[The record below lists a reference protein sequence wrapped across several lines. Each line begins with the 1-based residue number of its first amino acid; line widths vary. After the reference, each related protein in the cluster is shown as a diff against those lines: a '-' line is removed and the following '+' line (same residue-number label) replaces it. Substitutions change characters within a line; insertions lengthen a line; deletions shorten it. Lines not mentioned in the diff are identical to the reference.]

1 MSQPAVKSPA
11 QVSGFRSLAYFV
23 RTHLTFSFGLAVL
36 TVFLLMT
43 IFPALFTGRDPLAI
57 DTSAFLAAPSPSHP
71 LGTDDL
77 GRDLLARLVGGA
89 RISLSIGVLAAA
101 VAVALGAPL
110 GLIAGYYRGPV
121 DTVLSRALEAVMA
134 FPALLLALL
143 FIAVLGPSL
152 QALIIFL
159 GIAYAPSVARVT
171 RGNVLSILHRPY
183 IEAARSYGAR
193 GRDIMWRIVL
203 PDMLAPLSVQASTIA
218 ALSVLGEAA
227 LSYLGLGVRPP
238 DPAWGSMLRNSQ
250 GFLDLAPWYVL
261 STGTA
266 IFLLVLSFILVS
278 DGLREL
284 HDPYRSRR

>member
-1 MSQPAVKSPA
+1 M
-11 QVSGFRSLAYFV
+11 YFL
-23 RTHLTFSFGLAVL
+23 RTHPTFSLGLAML
-36 TVFLLMT
+36 AVFLLMT
-43 IFPALFTGRDPLAI
+43 TFPALFVRRDPLAL
-57 DTSAFLAAPSPSHP
+57 DTSAFLAPPSPSHP

-77 GRDLLARLVGGA
+77 GRDLLSRLVSGA
-89 RISLSIGVLAAA
+89 HISLSIGVLSAT
-101 VAVALGAPL
+101 VAVALGAPI
-110 GLIAGYYRGPV
+110 GLVAGYYRGFV
-121 DTVLSRALEAVMA
+121 DSVLSRALEAIMA

-143 FIAVLGPSL
+143 FIAVLGPSVR
-152 QALIIFL
+152 ALIMFL

-171 RGNVLSILHRPY
+171 RGNVLSILQRPY
-183 IEAARSYGAR
+183 VEAARSYGAS
-193 GRDIMWRIVL
+193 GPQIMWGIVV

-238 DPAWGSMLRNSQ
+238 DPAWGSMLRSSQ